1 MEIKEI
7 IAKKLIKTNETYEAR
22 LLENDENE
30 YIAIRCNK
38 GHLYRLSLMDPKFG
52 RRVGNCPFCIKDK
65 RKILDNTKY
74 LPHNVNCL
82 QSLVDLFDKY
92 MYWGKDE
99 ACFDPIKNLY
109 FRYINDLFIFQ
120 SDDSSKSPIEIFDK
134 QYVVDKKLIDL
145 DIRHIENLYTYSR
158 DEYQNIIFNIIKHR
172 LIKGQSIDE
181 FLQADKNSRE
191 LISKRVYIKTE
202 TDSIDK
208 YIEDLISELN
218 INNKTHEEI
227 IDGQK
232 CLIKEYFYKGKDI
245 IDLFNNLILRRQG
258 LIDVITNTLRHITD
272 FEVNIGLSSSED
284 MDSDRYYYNE
294 DSIFTKEMMLEKKG
308 ISTPKLISRTIKIYE
323 MQEKEKRVNHKK
335 QKYITKEE
343 RKEIEYL
350 LENIDCFNDQIKK
363 LEEEFINNTRKI
375 ITQKDKIY
383 FKINQIYGREVY
395 KLYQPLQSNL
405 YTWLLTTEDKELA
418 NIILN
423 NYSDKNSKCLTEIP
437 IDSTDT
443 ILIKGTSGSMF
454 KTTALTITSQNKVLS
469 RLPRGTSYPELFIY
483 YYFKSIF
490 PNTIH
495 RGKAP
500 DTRYEYDIA
509 IPEKKLVIEYN
520 GSAFH
525 KGEGSFDKRETDII
539 KMNHALENGVKY
551 IRIEDDGEDK
561 VHYSDKLITYKG
573 STKELDTKLYEVCM
587 LIKNKKLHN
596 MNLKPASIEEI
607 KRQIDLY
614 Y

>member
-1 MEIKEI
+1 MEIKKI
-7 IAKKLIKTNETYEAR
+7 IGKKLIKTNETYEAR
-22 LLENDENE
+22 LLESDENE
-30 YIAIRCNK
+30 YIAIKCPK
-38 GHLYRLSLMDPKFG
+38 GHLYRLSLTDSKFDY
-52 RRVGNCPFCIKDK
+52 RLKNCPFCINSK
-65 RKILDNTKY
+65 RKMINNARY
-74 LPHNVNCL
+74 LPHNVNCMH
-82 QSLVDLFDKY
+82 SLADLFDNY
-92 MYWGKDE
+92 MYWGKNKD
-99 ACFDPIKNLY
+99 CFDPIENLY

-120 SDDSSKSPIEIFDK
+120 PDESSKSPIEIFDK
-134 QYVVDKKLIDL
+134 QYIVDKKLIDL
-145 DIRHIENLYTYSR
+145 DIRHIENLYTYEQS
-158 DEYQNIIFNIIKHR
+158 EYKYIIFHIIKHK
-172 LIKGQSIDE
+172 LIEEQSVNE
-181 FLQADKNSRE
+181 FLQADKDSRK
-191 LISKRVYIKTE
+191 LVVNE
-202 TDSIDK
+202 TI
-208 YIEDLISELN
+208 
-218 INNKTHEEI
+218 
-227 IDGQK
+227 
-232 CLIKEYFYKGKDI
+232 YKGIDI
-245 IDLFNNLILRRQG
+245 IDLFNNAILRRHK
-258 LIDVITNTLRHITD
+258 LIDVVKNTLRYITD
-272 FEVNIGLSSSED
+272 FEVSIGSDSLED
-284 MDSDRYYYNE
+284 MSSDNYYYNE
-294 DSIFTKEMMLEKKG
+294 DNAFTKEMMLEKKG
-308 ISTPKLISRTIKIYE
+308 VSTPKLVCRSIEIYE
-323 MQEKEKRVNHKK
+323 MQEREKRVNHKK
-335 QKYITKEE
+335 QKRLTKEE
-343 RKEIEYL
+343 KQEIEFL
-350 LENIDCFNDQIKK
+350 LTTIKYYDYEIK
-363 LEEEFINNTRKI
+363 SLEEEFITNIRKLA
-375 ITQKDKIY
+375 TLKDETY
-383 FKINQIYGREVY
+383 FQINQIYDKEAY
-395 KLYQPLQSNL
+395 KLSQTLQSNL